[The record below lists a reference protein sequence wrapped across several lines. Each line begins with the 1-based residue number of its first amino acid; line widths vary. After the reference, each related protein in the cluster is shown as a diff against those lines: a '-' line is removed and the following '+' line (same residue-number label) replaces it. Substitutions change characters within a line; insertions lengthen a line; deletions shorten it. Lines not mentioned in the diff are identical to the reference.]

1 MYSESGRRGEMDDC
15 CEIGCAVTPPE
26 SDVAANRRLHFLAR
40 ARRREA
46 GMSSASFARAT
57 ASPRRVLPPRA
68 RASRRPSPRVARASA
83 EGREAL
89 ASASSPREL
98 VFTYLGGNGWRV
110 HFPRARARVLCDP
123 WLVGDLTFWNLPAL
137 YVGRGPHVADRLDAD
152 ADEVILEADA
162 CDLLLLSQGWD
173 DHAHRPTLRAL
184 RKDIPVVASPAAAS
198 VARRL
203 GFRDVREARDGDR
216 VEVAGV
222 TVTVAAGA
230 SVGPPWSAREA
241 AFIIVEGNVERPV
254 SNPLRVYYEPH
265 CSYDARSVAE
275 AVRRAGGAVDV
286 AVTPAA
292 NVAAAGFPLV
302 RAGDA
307 AAELYETLGRPAV
320 IVPLRNGELEQAGFA
335 SRVVRTEG
343 DGGGEEII
351 AAVAKKSAPGTTPPR
366 IVNPSTRKPV
376 VIQP

>member
-1 MYSESGRRGEMDDC
+1 MSPRIADS
-15 CEIGCAVTPPE
+15 T
-26 SDVAANRRLHFLAR
+26 SAR
-40 ARRREA
+40 AATR
-46 GMSSASFARAT
+46 GGDVVCVFARAT

-173 DHAHRPTLRAL
+173 DHAHRPALRAL
-184 RKDIPVVASPAAAS
+184 RKDVPVVASPAAAS

-203 GFRDVREARDGDR
+203 GFRDVREARDCDQRRGR
-216 VEVAGV
+216 GSPRHAPGRLRRTVVRARGGV
-222 TVTVAAGA
+222 HHRRGKRRTTA
-230 SVGPPWSAREA
+230 
-241 AFIIVEGNVERPV
+241 

-265 CSYDARSVAE
+265 CQRRAIGR
-275 AVRRAGGAVDV
+275 RGCGRAGGAVDV

>member
-1 MYSESGRRGEMDDC
+1 
-15 CEIGCAVTPPE
+15 
-26 SDVAANRRLHFLAR
+26 
-40 ARRREA
+40 
-46 GMSSASFARAT
+46 MSSASFARAT
-57 ASPRRVLPPRA
+57 ASPRRVRPP

-83 EGREAL
+83 EGREAPP
-89 ASASSPREL
+89 SASSSREL

-137 YVGRGPHVADRLDAD
+137 YVGRQPPVPDRSDANARD
-152 ADEVILEADA
+152 VIREADA

-198 VARRL
+198 VARSL

-216 VEVAGV
+216 VEAAGV
-222 TVTVAAGA
+222 TVFVAAGA
-230 SVGPPWSAREA
+230 SVGPPWSEREA
-241 AFIIVEGNVERPV
+241 AFIIVEGTIERPV
-254 SNPLRVYYEPH
+254 ADALRVYYEPH
-265 CSYDARSVAE
+265 CSYDARSVAG

-292 NVAAAGFPLV
+292 TVAAAGFPLV
-302 RAGDA
+302 RGGDA

-320 IVPLRNGELEQAGFA
+320 IVPLRNGELEQAGVA
-335 SRVVRTEG
+335 AGVVRTEG
-343 DGGGEEII
+343 DGGGKEIA
-351 AAVAKKSAPGTTPPR
+351 AAVAKKNHPGTTPPR
-366 IVNPSTRKPV
+366 IVDASTRKPV
-376 VIQP
+376 VIRP